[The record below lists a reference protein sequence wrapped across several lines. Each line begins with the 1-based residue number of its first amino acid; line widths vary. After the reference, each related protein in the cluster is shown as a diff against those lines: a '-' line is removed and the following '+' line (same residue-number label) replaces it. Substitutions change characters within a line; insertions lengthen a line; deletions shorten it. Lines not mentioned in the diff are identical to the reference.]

1 MKGAASLTARQA
13 SLVSC
18 HACGRLS
25 PLEGCDSCPRCGAA
39 LHSRKPESV
48 HRTWALLVT
57 AAILYIP
64 ANMLPVMRV
73 VSFGREQTDTIMGG
87 IIYFMGSGSWPLALL
102 IFFASIVVPLLK
114 ISILSSLLVSLHRH
128 SRWSPETRT
137 RLYRLTVTI
146 GRWSMVDIFVVTLMV
161 AIVSMGALA
170 TIEPGPAA
178 MAFALVVISTMLASH
193 SFDPRLLWDEMERE
207 PQDYP

>member
-1 MKGAASLTARQA
+1 MRALTARQS

-25 PLEGCDSCPRCGAA
+25 PLAGSDACPRCGAG
-39 LHSRKPESV
+39 LHSRKPESI
-48 HRTWALLVT
+48 HRTWALLIT

-64 ANMLPVMRV
+64 ANLLPVLRV
-73 VSFGREQTDTIMGG
+73 VSFGKEKSDTIMSG
-87 IIYFMGSGSWPLALL
+87 IIYFMQTGSWPLALL

-114 ISILSSLLVSLHRH
+114 ISILSYLLVSLQRH
-128 SRWSPETRT
+128 SRWRPKTRT

-146 GRWSMVDIFVVTLMV
+146 GRWSMVDIFVVTLSV
-161 AIVSMGALA
+161 AVVSMGALS

-193 SFDPRLLWDEMERE
+193 CFDPRLLWDEMERE
-207 PQDYP
+207 PQDSP

>member
-1 MKGAASLTARQA
+1 MKGTASLTARQA

-25 PLEGCDSCPRCGAA
+25 PLQGSDSCPRCGAA
-39 LHSRKPESV
+39 LHSRKLESQ

-64 ANMLPVMRV
+64 ANVLPVMRV
-73 VSFGREQTDTIMGG
+73 VFLGREQTDTIMGG
-87 IIYFMGSGSWPLALL
+87 IITFMKSGSWPLALL

-114 ISILSSLLVSLHRH
+114 ITILSSLLVSLHRH
-128 SRWSPETRT
+128 SRWRPETRA
-137 RLYRLTVTI
+137 RLYRLTVAI
-146 GRWSMVDIFVVTLMV
+146 GRWSMVDIFVVTLTV
-161 AIVSMGALA
+161 AVVSMGAVA
-170 TIEPGPAA
+170 NIEPGPAA

-193 SFDPRLLWDEMERE
+193 CFDPRLLWDELERE
-207 PQDYP
+207 PQDVP

>member
-1 MKGAASLTARQA
+1 MTGTSPLTARRA
-13 SLVSC
+13 ALMSC

-25 PLEGCDSCPRCGAA
+25 PLKGRDICPRCGAT
-39 LHSRKPESV
+39 LHSRKPESI

-57 AAILYIP
+57 AGILYVP

-73 VSFGREQTDTIMGG
+73 VSFGREQSDTIMGG
-87 IIYFMGSGSWPLALL
+87 IIYFMQSGSWPLALL

-114 ISILSSLLVSLHRH
+114 ITILSTLLVSLHRH
-128 SRWSPETRT
+128 SRWRPETRA
-137 RLYRLTVTI
+137 RLYRLTVAI

-161 AIVSMGALA
+161 AVVSMGAIA

-193 SFDPRLLWDEMERE
+193 CFDPRLLWDEMERE
-207 PQDYP
+207 PQDAL